1 MAAARWVIWVRNA
14 ALLGVIVAFIAFFG
28 LPGGRA
34 PLGVVADVDGDSIR
48 RDVFEFYRDSL
59 ARQLPDLSRDDLDRQ
74 TLAFVV
80 QRSILAQEAEA
91 LGLQVT
97 DAEIREEILADPTF
111 RGEDG
116 RFDRELFELFVAR
129 NDLGSARVY
138 TEELRRDLL
147 LRKFQRAVTSPVRV
161 SESMVRDSVKQALVN
176 LRLRYARASA
186 GDFRAGGDVG
196 ADEIAAFVEEQR
208 ERLAAVYQGRIEEF
222 RSPEQVRARHMLFRG
237 ADGLER
243 AQGALARVRAGEG
256 FDAVALEV
264 SDDEATR
271 GEGGDL
277 GSFPRGRML
286 PEFEEVAFALEPGQ
300 VSEPVETSHG
310 QHLILVEEH
319 TPAVER
325 SLDEVAEQL
334 AAEILA
340 EERSRERAR
349 AAAEVAAARIRAGD
363 GLQVAARAA
372 GLELAETPRFSGI
385 DPEVPGIGPAAGLR
399 SAALAL
405 TPEQPDL
412 AEIFEA
418 GDSFYLIALA
428 EREEP
433 DAEELEL
440 QVARARERL
449 ESQTRAQLTGQWYS
463 ARRDEL
469 ERTGRLQL
477 YPLYAQP

>member
-138 TEELRRDLL
+138 TE
-147 LRKFQRAVTSPVRV
+147 
-161 SESMVRDSVKQALVN
+161 SVKQALVN

-271 GEGGDL
+271 DEGGDL